1 MDPKKIHFD
10 SNNKKRNQNLI
21 EDIEAWKFLTTL
33 KDNDKDFSISLS
45 KSNNYRIK
53 YINDEKL
60 NKNIKRPPFPKTS
73 RQFFQDRVSTLG
85 EKIWD
90 MRSEEYNLKV
100 RENLELN
107 HIKHFAKLLL
117 ESPKEI
123 QLEFC
128 RQPTRQSMHQKN
140 QLMMLEDQL
149 NSKYWDVK
157 HPKEGEIVIDGEDIV
172 DLKKLK
178 KKFSPNARSV
188 DVVIKT
194 KKPLNKLIFYGFMK
208 FSKEQG
214 TATTKHQLDE
224 AKRWLEQAQ
233 VYSQANDDN
242 INFFCISDG
251 KEGERNIPILEK
263 HVRYH
268 SDRISVGNT
277 DRIINILEKYEKE
290 IQNN

>member
-10 SNNKKRNQNLI
+10 SNNKKRKQNLI
-21 EDIEAWKFLTTL
+21 EDLEAWKFLVSL
-33 KDNDKDFSISLS
+33 EDNEKDFSISLN
-45 KSNNYRIK
+45 KSYNYKVK
-53 YINDEKL
+53 YVNEKKV
-60 NKNIKRPPFPKTS
+60 NKNIKNPPYPKKP
-73 RQFFQDRVSTLG
+73 RQFFEERISTLG

-90 MRSEEYNLKV
+90 MRSELYNLKD
-100 RENLELN
+100 RLDLKLNNL
-107 HIKHFAKLLL
+107 KDFAKILIN
-117 ESPKEI
+117 SPEAI

-140 QLMMLEDQL
+140 QLMMLEEKL
-149 NSKYWDVK
+149 NNKYWDVK
-157 HPKEGEIVIDGEDIV
+157 HPKEGEIVIDGENIV
-172 DLKKLK
+172 NIKKLNK
-178 KKFSPNARSV
+178 RFSPNARSV
-188 DVVIKT
+188 DVVINA
-194 KKPLNKLIFYGFMK
+194 KKPLQKIIFYGFMK

-233 VYSQANDDN
+233 KYSQANDNN

-251 KEGERNIPILEK
+251 KEGERNIPILQK

-277 DRIINILEKYEKE
+277 HSIIKILENYEKE
-290 IQNN
+290 LQTN

>member
-21 EDIEAWKFLTTL
+21 EDLEAWKFLASL
-33 KDNDKDFSISLS
+33 EDNEKNFSISLN
-45 KSNNYRIK
+45 KSYNYKIK
-53 YINDEKL
+53 YLNVEKV
-60 NKNIKRPPFPKTS
+60 NKNIKSLPYKKNPK
-73 RQFFQDRVSTLG
+73 QFFEERISTLG

-90 MRSEEYNLKV
+90 MRSELYNLKE
-100 RENLELN
+100 REDLRLN
-107 HIKHFAKLLL
+107 HLKHFAKLLIN
-117 ESPKEI
+117 SPEAI

-140 QLMMLEDQL
+140 QLMMLEEKL
-149 NSKYWDVK
+149 NNKYWDVI
-157 HPKEGEIVIDGEDIV
+157 HPKEGEIVIDGENIV
-172 DLKKLK
+172 NIKKLSK
-178 KKFSPNARSV
+178 RFSPNARSV
-188 DVVIKT
+188 DVKISA
-194 KKPLNKLIFYGFMK
+194 KKPLKKIIFYGFMK

-233 VYSQANDDN
+233 IYSQANIDN

-251 KEGERNIPILEK
+251 KEGERNIPILQK

-268 SDRISVGNT
+268 KDRISVGNT
-277 DRIINILEKYEKE
+277 HSIIKILENYEKE
-290 IQNN
+290 LQSN